1 MQAKLIS
8 ELNATSV
15 MEMGGLDY
23 DTIVHA
29 YEKMSMEF
37 FYTIPENQALV
48 ILSHCVYDMSSNELI
63 LRHSA
68 YRLLVSFVEFSIQ
81 ILRLEVKSDHEM
93 PEAMVT
99 SIADGCWTEACIQRM
114 INKFLLKHMADAM
127 GKETSVQKVYCFFC
141 L

>member
-48 ILSHCVYDMSSNELI
+48 ILSHCVYDMSSNELT

-68 YRLLVSFVEFSIQ
+68 YRSLVS
-81 ILRLEVKSDHEM
+81 
-93 PEAMVT
+93 
-99 SIADGCWTEACIQRM
+99 
-114 INKFLLKHMADAM
+114 LLNSPSKLLDL
-127 GKETSVQKVYCFFC
+127 K
-141 L
+141 